1 MHLVNVHLVTV
12 TDMIKGDGQKGMT
25 VICSGLRVCSFKA
38 CKSTHTHTV
47 SVKKESEKNF
57 LC

>member
-38 CKSTHTHTV
+38 CKSTHTHTQ
-47 SVKKESEKNF
+47 
-57 LC
+57 LA